1 MRKQGLVFLIVVIA
15 IVFLVNS
22 VVTDRWLERRL
33 ERFGSRLN
41 GAKVELDRVD
51 FSTFGLSLSWER
63 LQVADPDD
71 TWTNLFETGPCALDL
86 ALEPLLKRKFLVEDF
101 DMQDLR
107 FGTQRDTD
115 GRLPKGKE
123 AKSIAESRIVQSV
136 RRNMEAEIERYPL
149 LNLGVLRGQFDMES
163 VWDAAALE
171 TPGRIALLEES
182 LAQKY
187 EDWEERMEH
196 LPGEAEIAAL
206 QRDID
211 SIQVER
217 IATPQEARSSFDL
230 LQSVRERAE
239 GYYATVQQISEDF
252 NQQRADLAGLQA
264 EMAGWVE
271 EDYRRLLSI
280 AGLPELSRE
289 SIARM
294 LFGER
299 FSRRMEKVLSVMG
312 KVRTYSRKVGKYI
325 PAKELPPRGT
335 GQDIRFV
342 REQDYPGFWIK
353 RMRLTGEASGGTAL
367 EGSVLHV
374 VSNQVMI
381 DKPTTLFL
389 EGKRSGGAGFAFSG
403 LIDSRGE
410 RPHEQFGLEMRGL
423 SLKGQTLTDFP
434 LLPYT
439 LSEGTATV
447 LGSID
452 FEGSDF
458 LAEVQFRGS
467 GIDFDTSQRPEML
480 EDEELYRLSIALVQK
495 INEVQFTALLRQSG
509 EDFKMDLRSNLDD
522 LVLSSLEEVVSEEF
536 RQVQEELESRIEDEI
551 GAPRSEVEALI
562 AERESSLENKI
573 AGTERLIK
581 EQLDRV
587 DQKRREIDARLKA
600 EEEKLRKQVE
610 TELERQGEKAG
621 EKARDLIDSLF
632 K

>member
-33 ERFGSRLN
+33 ERFGGRLN

-51 FSTFGLSLSWER
+51 FSPFGLSLSWER

-289 SIARM
+289 SIVRM

-299 FSRRMEKVLSVMG
+299 FSRRMEKVLSVM
-312 KVRTYSRKVGKYI
+312 
-325 PAKELPPRGT
+325 A
-335 GQDIRFV
+335 
-342 REQDYPGFWIK
+342 
-353 RMRLTGEASGGTAL
+353 GEASGGTAL

-389 EGKRSGGAGFAFSG
+389 EGKRSGGAGLAFSG

-410 RPHEQFGLEMRGL
+410 RPHEQFDLEMRGL

-536 RQVQEELESRIEDEI
+536 RQ
-551 GAPRSEVEALI
+551 
-562 AERESSLENKI
+562 SSLENKI